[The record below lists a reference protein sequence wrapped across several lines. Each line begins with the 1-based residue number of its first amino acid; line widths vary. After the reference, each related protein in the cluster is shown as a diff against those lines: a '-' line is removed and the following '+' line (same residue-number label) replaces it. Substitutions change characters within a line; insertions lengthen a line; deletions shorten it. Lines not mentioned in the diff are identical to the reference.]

1 MTKHRIERGVKV
13 AKSQLL
19 PNPWNPNKTKKRQQ
33 EAIAESLNLY
43 GQVLEILVRP
53 SPQHAGKY
61 EIIDGEH
68 RYQELQDTVFVNVI
82 HGLPDGDAKKL
93 TIVLNETR
101 GEADK
106 IELAQLLAE
115 IDEEL
120 GESAITALPYDL
132 TEYEELL
139 ALAQHDWDNYD
150 ASNSG
155 GNQGNNNGRSS
166 GSSGSSPTRTNTDTN
181 AGVDDTG
188 DDFDDPPMSGVRM
201 VQLFLDADTQPEFM
215 NMVEFLNPILETD
228 NPTDCVLA
236 VMRQV
241 YRIAQEKPFPKE
253 LLG

>member
-1 MTKHRIERGVKV
+1 MSKYKIERGVKV

-53 SPQHAGKY
+53 SKEQPGKY

-68 RYQELQDTVFVNVI
+68 RYQELLDTVFVNVI
-82 HGLPDGDAKKL
+82 HDLSDGDAKKL

-101 GEADK
+101 GTADK

-115 IDEEL
+115 IDSEL
-120 GESAITALPYDL
+120 GEGAIAALPYDL

-139 ALAQHDWDNYD
+139 ALAEHDWDDY
-150 ASNSG
+150 SSSEGRSG
-155 GNQGNNNGRSS
+155 ETQSPPGNNAGQKDSDSS
-166 GSSGSSPTRTNTDTN
+166 DT
-181 AGVDDTG
+181 
-188 DDFDDPPMSGVRM
+188 DDFDDPPVSGVKM
-201 VQLFLDADTQPEFM
+201 VQLFLDVETQPEFM

-241 YRIAQEKPFPKE
+241 YKIAQEKPYPQE
-253 LLG
+253 LSS